1 MAHLLNRQMTLPDK
15 IIIQLVTEDGQ
26 PFKQEDILIGIQT
39 LAERKNDINLSPFLS
54 DNNGKIEI
62 TNSQLRETA
71 DDFISYG
78 IMDHL
83 TIESAKDNI
92 EIYLLG
98 EKEIKDNL
106 DYWSA
111 MDKGD
116 IESEIRNNPVYQMSS
131 QKKEQL
137 IKELKEVRIKESQR
151 FDKFRK
157 AYNNKLTT
165 KFTTK
170 LTDKWDGR
178 QKEYHYSMTVKLR

>member
-71 DDFISYG
+71 HDFISYG

-116 IESEIRNNPVYQMSS
+116 IESEIKNSPVYQMTS
-131 QKKEQL
+131 QKKEKL
-137 IKELKEVRIKESQR
+137 IKELKEVRIN
-151 FDKFRK
+151 F
-157 AYNNKLTT
+157 
-165 KFTTK
+165 
-170 LTDKWDGR
+170 
-178 QKEYHYSMTVKLR
+178 